1 MKRFLYI
8 YLLLF
13 ILVLLSSC
21 SRGENTYEIDVSY
34 NKKTGFYRIEY
45 PEYNKVYPKEV
56 EVNLKK
62 SKSFEKNI
70 LFIYNIKSDNRV
82 LNMSLVLSDGENKYT
97 NIIEEPLVNVDVY
110 IDLNID
116 DFSPNIDATQK
127 IDKAYIKIET
137 IGNIDTKDILSFSIK
152 EYKDGEKPREKILE
166 LPIVDLPKPGHIA
179 RSNPPFILLD
189 RNTDKLNIY
198 LAQTKNFERENA
210 ALERFNTSVINT
222 EDLNMYS
229 INGKNFLQTKNTLEK
244 GKWYIK
250 IEDARNPDSYS
261 IYSFFIDDSTRNIN
275 VLENINFTNTR
286 PFILADKTSLDIL
299 EYFYGL
305 KRNRNNNVL
314 SRNLLY
320 FKEYVEDRLGRW
332 SKNKIVYEGEAEGI
346 DNFAFVSLESHSVIM
361 SLYSYLNPTNSIARN
376 ETISMLKDI
385 SDINPSEVS
394 GFSEVQASVILA
406 NSLLAPFDL
415 LYNSFDASELI
426 KIKEAIIKNGEVL
439 YDYLIENPASYKD
452 VNTIKYASTLAIISI
467 AMYNENLREGEVRNW
482 YDFSLNYINSI
493 IIPFIGSD
501 GALKSSVG
509 SSFEV
514 VMPILMLATTLKN
527 AGIINYFETPE
538 FKNLAKYLSVVGYPS
553 GYTFPVG
560 DTYINYKSDS
570 RLDSGART
578 SVMELLSREYNNILY
593 KKYATFGV
601 SEHTEIKYL
610 PFMLV
615 WNAHRVDADIPFRY
629 IEPFKYSYF
638 KDIETV
644 IYNESILNKN
654 NAYFSLYGKGSKPNS
669 SHKLDHNDRLSFEYY
684 NYGDKIIA
692 EAGFSG
698 QTNENTYS
706 NIKSSLAHSTISVND
721 KEMLNHIG
729 SYSYIYSTVNFKNI
743 LYVHG
748 KFDLDYAYDLK
759 LKNYDRRFYYL
770 KPNIMIV
777 KDDIEVLPD
786 ITKDTLKVNNNY
798 TSRFTSKLPIIYNA
812 IDNKFVIDGDNSI
825 TDIYILANE
834 DIEMSV
840 NEMNIDEQTP
850 LYIAEIKTKENVKS
864 FSTWSIFI
872 TKPKS
877 FRNRITTNIEVVEYN
892 NDSLIFKNRN
902 LTYRIYPNNI
912 STNFSTLDYSFFRG
926 NVNILSD

>member
-1 MKRFLYI
+1 MKKCI

-13 ILVLLSSC
+13 MVALLSSC
-21 SRGENTYEIDVSY
+21 SRGKNSYEINVSY
-34 NKKTGFYRIEY
+34 NKKTEFYTIGY
-45 PEYNKVYPKEV
+45 PEYNKIYPKEV
-56 EVNLKK
+56 EVNLRKA
-62 SKSFEKNI
+62 KSFEQNI
-70 LFIYNIKSDNRV
+70 LFIYNIQSDNRV
-82 LNMSLVLSDGENKYT
+82 LTMSLVLSDGENKYT

-110 IDLNID
+110 TDFNAS
-116 DFSPNIDATQK
+116 DFSPNIDVTKK
-127 IDKAYIKIET
+127 INKAYIKIET
-137 IGNIDTKDILSFSIK
+137 IGDIDTKDIVSFSIK
-152 EYKDGEKPREKILE
+152 EYKDGEKPKEKTLE
-166 LPIVDLPKPGHIA
+166 LPVVDLPKPGHVA
-179 RSNPPFILLD
+179 SSNPPFILLD

-198 LAQTKNFERENA
+198 LSQNKNFEIENA
-210 ALERFNTSVINT
+210 TLERFNASVIKT
-222 EDLNMYS
+222 EDLNSYS
-229 INGKNFLQTKNTLEK
+229 ITGKSFLQTTNLLEE

-250 IEDARNPDSYS
+250 IEDSRKPESYS
-261 IYSFFIDDSTRNIN
+261 IYSFFIDESTRNIN
-275 VLENINFTNTR
+275 VLENINITNIR
-286 PFILADKTSLDIL
+286 PFILADKTSLDVL

-305 KRNRNNNVL
+305 KRNRDNNVL
-314 SRNLLY
+314 SRNILY
-320 FKEYVEDRLGRW
+320 FKEYAGDRLGRW
-332 SKNKIVYEGEAEGI
+332 SKNKIIYEGEVQGI
-346 DNFAFVSLESHSVIM
+346 DSFAFSSLESHAVIM
-361 SLYSYLNPTNSIARN
+361 SLYSYLNPTNSISRN

-385 SDINPSEVS
+385 SDINPSEVI
-394 GFSEVQASVILA
+394 GFSEVEASVILA

-439 YDYLIENPASYKD
+439 YNYLIENPTSYKD
-452 VNTIKYASTLAIISI
+452 VNTIKYASTLAIIGI
-467 AMYNENLREGEVRNW
+467 TMYNENLREGEVRNW
-482 YDFSLNYINSI
+482 YDFSLNYINSM
-493 IIPFIGSD
+493 IIPFIGTD

-527 AGIINYFETPE
+527 AGIINYFDMPE
-538 FKNLAKYLSVVGYPS
+538 FRNLAKYLSVVAYPS

-560 DTYINYKSDS
+560 DTYINYKSD
-570 RLDSGART
+570 RRFDSGART
-578 SVMELLSREYNNILY
+578 SVMELFSREYNNILY
-593 KKYATFGV
+593 KKYATFGI
-601 SEHTEIKYL
+601 SENTEIKYL

-615 WNAHRVDADIPFRY
+615 WNAHRVNADIPFRN
-629 IEPFKYSYF
+629 IEPFQYSYF

-644 IYNESILNKN
+644 IYNENILNKN
-654 NAYFSLYGKGSKPNS
+654 NAYFSLYGKGSKPNI

-698 QTNENTYS
+698 QTNESAYS
-706 NIKSSLAHSTISVND
+706 NIKSSFAHSTISVND

-729 SYSYIYSTVNFKNI
+729 SYSYIYSSTNFNNI

-748 KFDLDYAYDLK
+748 KFNLDYTYDLK

-770 KPNIMIV
+770 KPNIMII

-786 ITKDTLKVNNNY
+786 ITKDTLQVNNNY
-798 TSRFTSKLPIIYNA
+798 TSRFTSKLPIIYNSV
-812 IDNKFVIDGDNSI
+812 DNKFVIEGDNSI

-840 NEMNIDEQTP
+840 SEMNIDEGSP
-850 LYIAEIKTKENVKS
+850 LYIAQIKTKEKVKY

-877 FRNRITTNIEVVEYN
+877 FRNNITTNIEVLEYDN
-892 NDSLIFKNRN
+892 SSLIFKNRN
-902 LTYRIYPNNI
+902 LVYNIYPNNI
-912 STNFSTLDYSFFRG
+912 NTNFSVLDYSSFRG